1 LPCGTFTNISLHF
14 GFSMIPPTIATAPA
28 FAAALSTS
36 ADAQAAAEEACRA
49 AGNGMTGQADLA
61 MVFVSPHHRAEVPRI
76 AEIVRRETRARILLG
91 CTGETIVGGAK
102 EIENQPAVSLWLAR
116 LPGVTLTEM
125 HLTYERTPE
134 GGSIVGWP
142 DELLTT
148 WPQGAAMLVLGEPF
162 SFPTDLLLN
171 HLNEDHPG
179 VPVLGG
185 MASASHEPGGNR
197 LIFGDQV
204 VASGAVAVLIHGA
217 VAVRSV
223 VSQGCRPIGRPMVV
237 TKAER
242 NIIYALGGRPA
253 LEQLHEL
260 FVSLSPDEQRAVQS
274 GLHVGIVT
282 NEYQEHFDRG
292 DFLVRNVIGADKD
305 SEAIAVGD
313 YVRVGQT
320 VQFHVRDARTA
331 DEDLRE
337 LLTRCRTDCQSV
349 RAGDAQAGGRID
361 NPSYETAPR
370 GALLFT
376 CNGRG
381 TRMFDQPH
389 HDAGLLRQI
398 LGDIPVAGFFAAGEV
413 GPVAG
418 KNFVHG
424 FTASVALFSQS
435 EAR

>member
-1 LPCGTFTNISLHF
+1 MTQST
-14 GFSMIPPTIATAPA
+14 TATAPA

-36 ADAQAAAEEACRA
+36 SDAHAAAEEVCRA
-49 AGNGMTGQADLA
+49 ASAGMSGQADLGL
-61 MVFVSPHHRAEVPRI
+61 VFISPHHRADVARI
-76 AEIVRRETRARILLG
+76 AEVVGRETRARILIG
-91 CTGETIVGGAK
+91 CTGETIVGGAQ
-102 EIENQPAVSLWLAR
+102 EVENQPAVSLWLAR
-116 LPGVTLTEM
+116 LPGVTLTPM

-142 DELLTT
+142 DELPGA
-148 WPQGAAMLVLGEPF
+148 WPQGAAMLVLAEPF

-197 LIFGDQV
+197 LISGDQV
-204 VASGAVAVLIHGA
+204 LASGAVALLMHGSLML
-217 VAVRSV
+217 RSV
-223 VSQGCRPIGRPMVV
+223 VSQGCRPIGRPLVV

-242 NIIYALGGRPA
+242 NILYALGGRPA

-305 SEAIAVGD
+305 SQAIAVGD

-337 LLTRCRTDCQSV
+337 LLTRCKADCQSV
-349 RAGDAQAGGRID
+349 RASDAKAGGRIE
-361 NPSYETAPR
+361 NPSYNQGPR

-389 HDAGLLRQI
+389 HDAGMLRQV

-424 FTASVALFSQS
+424 FTASVAVFGQ
-435 EAR
+435 